1 MSTCNPSNTSPHR
14 EESRVRV
21 FGARVAR
28 DASQIT
34 PFRNGRSPHIHARA
48 SEMPFERAKRSNA
61 RARSSSSVLAL
72 AFVAVVVTAPRIVA
86 AGGFGRSAL
95 YHELRRTYGLGGR
108 DSDAEHDA
116 GDDDS
121 KPQVEPE
128 PEVEKPKN
136 LLHVGARM
144 DHEELRNQFAKFPD
158 HHDINAPL
166 HKSGLTALKH
176 AVMVGND
183 TYVRAVIEL
192 GADMNATLFGAKAI
206 HFNAVACGARGS
218 VPIMH
223 ALIEHGASAVEENDS
238 GYQPIHLAAR
248 GWQKYCVPYMQA
260 LLELNGVDPNVRR
273 SVGNMTTPLHEA
285 ALKSSWSM
293 VKVLIDAGA
302 DVNAQDA
309 DGETPLHKAIRGDHQ
324 HAAWN
329 LLQNG
334 ADIFVKNKRGVDV
347 ESLAKLVRA
356 DYDTMNMFKKH
367 KESLEKKKKSHDE
380 L

>member
-1 MSTCNPSNTSPHR
+1 MTL
-14 EESRVRV
+14 
-21 FGARVAR
+21 
-28 DASQIT
+28 
-34 PFRNGRSPHIHARA
+34 
-48 SEMPFERAKRSNA
+48 ERAKRSHA
-61 RARSSSSVLAL
+61 RARSSSTALTL
-72 AFVAVVVTAPRIVA
+72 AFVAVVVTVPRIVS

-108 DSDAEHDA
+108 ESDAEHHDP
-116 GDDDS
+116 GDTS
-121 KPQVEPE
+121 MSEAEPE

-144 DHEELRNQFAKFPD
+144 DHEELRSQFAKFPE

-192 GADMNATLFGAKAI
+192 GADMNAKLFGAKAI
-206 HFNAVACGARGS
+206 HFNAAACGTRGS
-218 VPIMH
+218 VPILH
-223 ALIEHGASAVEENDS
+223 ALIEHGANALEENDS

-248 GWQKYCVPYMQA
+248 GWKKYCVPYMQA
-260 LLELNGVDPNVRR
+260 LLSLKDVDPNVRR
-273 SVGNMTTPLHEA
+273 STGNMTTPLHEA
-285 ALKSSWSM
+285 ALKSSWNM

-309 DGETPLHKAIRGDHQ
+309 EGETPLHKAVRGDHQ
-324 HAAWN
+324 HALWN

-367 KESLEKKKKSHDE
+367 KESLEEKKKSHDE